1 MAVRGIK
8 KKEGERLDDETIG
21 RVAHSLANES
31 GYTKKKA
38 CEELNISYN
47 VGRLN
52 RIIEE
57 YEKKLEY
64 TRRRFEQNKG
74 QPFSDLEIQE
84 LVADYLNGDSV
95 AKIADQLYRTSHIIK
110 KKIADLNL
118 PERSRK
124 PTYQNPDMIPD
135 EAVAEE
141 FEIGELVWAA
151 RYNAV
156 AEIRGRREN
165 GIDSLI
171 YSIYVFGKHNEF
183 AYQPWWEL
191 GKLEIVKKL
200 NIPVEKFIKTE
211 KPNFR
216 YRVDDE
222 GRTVY

>member
-21 RVAHSLANES
+21 RVAHSLAHEQ

-64 TRRRFEQNKG
+64 TKRRFQQNKG

-95 AKIADQLYRTSHIIK
+95 AKIANQLYRTSHIVK

-141 FEIGELVWAA
+141 FEIGELVWSA

-165 GIDSLI
+165 GIDSLV

-191 GKLEIVKKL
+191 GKLEVVKKL

-211 KPNFR
+211 KPNFA

-222 GRTVY
+222 GRTIS